1 MKNKFKIS
9 LRNIF
14 SLIFVMIPLI
24 SLSNATGLFADSIY
38 RISSENTSDI
48 KSSNLYAKN
57 IQYSNMSTKAF
68 HSVPTVNSLLT
79 EDDNSINVTKV
90 QSNITYDPGFG
101 CSNKYWGTKNY
112 QNGNELNPAFGRNN
126 DCNDN
131 PNEPSLPDESGI
143 KNYIK
148 VMAETGETTQESIAW
163 QAAIQGTDPWGYDS
177 KNNGGALNHNDR
189 FQLSPDLDYD
199 LKVQYL
205 WFDDSTSRPQNAN
218 DNLKASLL
226 VDLWFADTASP
237 RTTDGLYKNVLVIDL
252 AFANL
257 ENDGG
262 KWRQDTYLWEGVQ
275 YFRPYAEKNNDNGQ
289 TIYYYN
295 IVLDTDGKNPMVWYA
310 PSSQYNKS
318 IKEIINDAFSYS
330 YKSLNNEKIDTP
342 IKSNYK
348 LVDVEM
354 GAEVWNDVG
363 ARGTIVAA
371 FSECKLTYK

>member
-1 MKNKFKIS
+1 MKKRFKIS

-14 SLIFVMIPLI
+14 NLIFVMVPLI
-24 SLSNATGLFADSIY
+24 ILSNATGLFADYIY
-38 RISSENTSDI
+38 RMPENMSAI
-48 KSSNLYAKN
+48 KASNIYTESV
-57 IQYSNMSTKAF
+57 QYSKMSTKAS
-68 HSVPTVNSLLT
+68 HSLSTGNIFPT
-79 EDDNSINVTKV
+79 EDENSINEPKV
-90 QSNITYDPGFG
+90 QGNITHDPGFG
-101 CSNKYWGTKNY
+101 CSNKYWGIKNY
-112 QNGNELNPAFGRNN
+112 QNQNERDPAFGKNN

-131 PNEPSLPDESGI
+131 PNEPSIPEESGI

-148 VMAETGETTQESIAW
+148 VMAETEKTTQESIAW
-163 QAAIQGTDPWGYDS
+163 QAAIQGIDPWGYDS
-177 KNNGGALNHNDR
+177 KNNGGALNNNDG
-189 FQLSPDLDYD
+189 FQLSPDLDYQ

-205 WFDDSTSRPQNAN
+205 WFDDNTSRPQNAN

-237 RTTDGLYKNVLVIDL
+237 RITDGLYKNVLVIDL

-262 KWRQDTYLWEGVQ
+262 KWRQDSYLWEGVQ
-275 YFRPYAEKNNDNGQ
+275 YFRPYAEKNKDNGQ

-295 IVLDTDGKNPMVWYA
+295 IVLDIDGKNPMVWYA
-310 PSSQYNKS
+310 PSSQYSKS

-342 IKSNYK
+342 IKSDYK
-348 LVDVEM
+348 LVDVEI
-354 GAEVWNDVG
+354 GAEVWNDIG

-371 FSECKLTYK
+371 FSECKLTYR